1 MGVKQFCINIEGM
14 PFDQVDE
21 IIDKYL
27 AAGGN
32 LSEGVEWR
40 GDYIYFGLDYELDTY
55 FWNIIVNYAEED
67 EDVPELTIDQLD
79 EHLGLVKPTQKE
91 TIMTNEITDMKN
103 TAILLEGL
111 DEDTIQAYIKM
122 CGDYLG
128 QPIHI
133 KGCLKTQEY
142 LEFSDVGEGL
152 MLYATSFL
160 EESTK
165 LITIE
170 KCTTYTYTAILPER
184 KTVTLFGTEY
194 YEDMLAPMLSAM
206 EEAKVPD
213 ITPSAGS
220 GNPPIKKAL

>member
-1 MGVKQFCINIEGM
+1 MSVKQFCINIEGM
-14 PFDQVDE
+14 SFDQVDE
-21 IIDKYL
+21 IINKYL

-40 GDYIYFGLDYELDTY
+40 GDYIYFGLDSELDTY
-55 FWNIIVNYAEED
+55 FWNIIGNYAEED

-79 EHLGLVKPTQKE
+79 EHLGLTKPTQKE

-103 TAILLEGL
+103 TAVLLDGL

-122 CGDYLG
+122 CSDC
-128 QPIHI
+128 
-133 KGCLKTQEY
+133 GCDVTAFTDGASFSEDKHLECCDIGNGLKLY
-142 LEFSDVGEGL
+142 GSDCLEPTTRLVN
-152 MLYATSFL
+152 
-160 EESTK
+160 
-165 LITIE
+165 IE
-170 KCTTYTYTAILPER
+170 KQITYTAHFPER

-206 EEAKVPD
+206 EDAKATNM
-213 ITPSAGS
+213 TPSAGS